1 MAGSP
6 VGYPAEPADDSG
18 PVQVDARAG
27 QPEGDLTVKRILI
40 AVVVVC
46 LAVVLSVA
54 ACNSSSGSGLSGKAW
69 QWTSGTDPGTPM
81 PGVVPNPANYTATF
95 NTDGTIAVKADC
107 NNSTGTYRTSGSD
120 LTIILGP
127 TTLAA
132 CPPGSLSS
140 VFLAGLPT
148 AKSYTIANNAL
159 TITLHDGRTMQFQ

>member
-1 MAGSP
+1 M
-6 VGYPAEPADDSG
+6 
-18 PVQVDARAG
+18 
-27 QPEGDLTVKRILI
+27 KRIFMS
-40 AVVVVC
+40 VVVC
-46 LAVVLSVA
+46 MAVVLSIA
-54 ACNSSSGSGLSGKAW
+54 ACNSSSGSSLTGKAW
-69 QWTSGTDPGTPM
+69 QWTSGTDAGTPM

-107 NNSTGTYRTSGSD
+107 NNSSGTYRTSGSD

-132 CPPGSLSS
+132 CPAGSLSS

-159 TITLHDGRTMQFQ
+159 TITLADGGTMQFQ